1 MSDKID
7 VIYDMLKDMAAK
19 QDHDRERASEWREKI
34 SEWSAR
40 SDQKLDNLEEGAKA
54 YLESVSQNREAI
66 SSLDNH
72 LDERL
77 KPLETPALAR
87 QQLKKWIIGAGTL
100 AAAIMAVLKLLD
112 ML

>member
-1 MSDKID
+1 MSDKTDI
-7 VIYDMLKDMAAK
+7 IYDMLKDMASK
-19 QDHDRERASEWREKI
+19 QDHDREKASEWREKI

-40 SDQKLDNLEEGAKA
+40 TDQRMANLEDDMKEHIEG
-54 YLESVSQNREAI
+54 VVQNRNAI

-77 KPLETPALAR
+77 LPLETPAIAR
-87 QQLKKWIIGAGTL
+87 QQLKKWVLGAGAL
-100 AAAIMAVLKLLD
+100 AAALMTILKLLD